1 MLLELNRPYV
11 FYDHCLKAFKTL
23 KSALVTS
30 PILIAPNWKQPFEL
44 MCDASDYTV
53 GAILVQSY
61 EKVLHSIT
69 YINKTLNE
77 AQENYTT
84 TEKELLAV
92 VFAVKRFKAYLLGSK
107 VIIHT
112 SHSAIKYL
120 MTKKDAKPQL
130 ISWILLLHE
139 FDTRI
144 VERKGTENNVVDHL
158 SWLENIE
165 VDKTQLE
172 VYACFPD
179 EVVLKLEESAPWY
192 ANIVNFFV
200 CKQFPVDFNAQQ
212 KKKLMHNCKFYY
224 WDKPQPYKR
233 GPDHIFK
240 LCVL

>member
-1 MLLELNRPYV
+1 MEKLHPPTNIKALRRFLGHAGLYKRFVKDFSKIARPLNMLLELNRPYV
-11 FYDHCLKAFKTL
+11 FYNHCLKAFKTL

-112 SHSAIKYL
+112 SHSAIWW
-120 MTKKDAKPQL
+120 P
-130 ISWILLLHE
+130 
-139 FDTRI
+139 
-144 VERKGTENNVVDHL
+144 
-158 SWLENIE
+158 
-165 VDKTQLE
+165 
-172 VYACFPD
+172 
-179 EVVLKLEESAPWY
+179 
-192 ANIVNFFV
+192 
-200 CKQFPVDFNAQQ
+200 
-212 KKKLMHNCKFYY
+212 
-224 WDKPQPYKR
+224 KR
-233 GPDHIFK
+233 MPS
-240 LCVL
+240 LN